1 MNKFIGHITKIISEG
16 SISKVCV
23 DLGQNI
29 LLQSVVIDTPETANY
44 LKPNSVVEVM
54 FKSTEVIISTSENN
68 TSICNS
74 ISATVAEVRLGK
86 LFSRIQLSSVLGDI
100 LCIGSAEQW
109 KNLNLTEGSKVYALV
124 NFHEILLAPK

>member
-29 LLQSVVIDTPETANY
+29 LLQTVVIDTPETANY

-109 KNLNLTEGSKVYALV
+109 KDLNLTEGSKVYALV

>member
-29 LLQSVVIDTPETANY
+29 LLQTVVIDTPETANY